1 MPKKRMSTRLRA
13 LIECPKITVAPQA
26 HTALFAMMIEKAGFE
41 AMHIAGNCYMLRGW
55 PNAGLLSYRD
65 IMDDVTRIVRAVDIP
80 ALADAET
87 GFGSAI
93 NVWYTTREF
102 ILAGAGGI
110 HIEDQEFPPR
120 SGTLA
125 GRRVVSVDEAVGKF
139 CAAMDAKKDLDPD
152 FVICARTDAC
162 GAEGGSVEEAIRRA
176 NIYKKEA
183 GVDCIDIEGI
193 QSWEDAKRVLKEV
206 EGPVFCVLHD
216 VVDPHPTL
224 EEQEAAGQCLAT
236 GGSQGGFYEYVAKQ
250 AAWEALHDFKERGI
264 GAVQDWLDSR
274 KKNKRRMPSNP
285 EFFDMPHIRRLE
297 QQFLPSALQR
307 DYAKTSG
314 AMPDGAQNRP
324 VRARR
329 APKRK

>member
-1 MPKKRMSTRLRA
+1 M
-13 LIECPKITVAPQA
+13 
-26 HTALFAMMIEKAGFE
+26 
-41 AMHIAGNCYMLRGW
+41 
-55 PNAGLLSYRD
+55 
-65 IMDDVTRIVRAVDIP
+65 
-80 ALADAET
+80 
-87 GFGSAI
+87 
-93 NVWYTTREF
+93 
-102 ILAGAGGI
+102 
-110 HIEDQEFPPR
+110 
-120 SGTLA
+120 
-125 GRRVVSVDEAVGKF
+125 
-139 CAAMDAKKDLDPD
+139 
-152 FVICARTDAC
+152 
-162 GAEGGSVEEAIRRA
+162 
-176 NIYKKEA
+176 
-183 GVDCIDIEGI
+183 
-193 QSWEDAKRVLKEV
+193 LKEV